1 MENKGEFIMNI
12 QKSDTLSEYIKGMNK
27 FRSQLVQPA
36 KDSDN
41 PFFKSKYVDLA
52 GVQVAIDNALVG
64 TGLTYQQWEESRED
78 GSTGVGTIVMHEKGE
93 YIVFPPYYMKPE
105 KHTPQGQGSTIT
117 YLRRY
122 TLSTVFGVTSDVDDD
137 GNEASGKGS
146 SKSNSSQSPKSNQGK
161 EITEPTQSVDD
172 SIKAGYAK
180 IKSLSGEFDTNEKIN
195 AWIKDKGKY
204 EDLRKVNKAEILA
217 WLGKLFQQI
226 NQKG

>member
-52 GVQVAIDNALVG
+52 GVQIAIDNALVG

-93 YIVFPPYYMKPE
+93 YIIFPPYYMKPE

-137 GNEASGKGS
+137 GNQASGNNTAHKAEH
-146 SKSNSSQSPKSNQGK
+146 SNQGRK
-161 EITEPTQSVDD
+161 ISEPTQSVDA
-172 SIKAGYAK
+172 SIKSGYAK
-180 IKSLSGEFDTNEKIN
+180 IKSLSSDFDTNEKIN
-195 AWIKDKGKY
+195 TWIKEKGKY